1 MAGAAAVVD
10 EVLPQR
16 LTGDGIQHVAVAVVQ
31 PDSLCNVDVALQGP
45 GVEQLFVLGQLT
57 QRVGTGNIGGAVQIG
72 GTAVHQQEALAL
84 QLGMVLLGGVVVH
97 HGSVSTVGGNG
108 AKALH
113 DEFVLCGAVLVEDL
127 VHSQLGQLFPG
138 SQALF
143 QLLLE
148 PHHGNR
154 IPQMG
159 FAVVGQLDLILH
171 ALHGQQGVGLILH
184 GQGSIVLQGLVNG
197 KVHGCRVGQH
207 GLGLGLSGQELEHVI
222 VLLDLHAVGLEL
234 CGSFRAQTRG
244 VDEEHR
250 ALRGHIAVGHGIGS
264 ALDIHGAQVQ
274 QPGQII
280 QLAHQLC
287 GAAQLLELAA
297 QALQL
302 FGRGE
307 ACILLGQDPCRGG
320 RQGGA
325 ALGPQLIL
333 KVQGLDGAL
342 LGIQFLLHAA
352 HQPAGSGQAAQAQ
365 HAVLRQH
372 LAAVFLHGG
381 HARLTHPHQLDLGT
395 GDLLFGLHKVAAVCP
410 DSALG
415 GGDDEV
421 GVFAVEAGEIG
432 QGGVMVGQVLAGM
445 RVTHRDQINVHAVGL
460 HGSPQGSQ
468 TLRNRVHAHNKKP
481 SFFHLSSIC
490 RKNVRRRWSLC
501 PIVPSLRAEC
511 NSPAAKSPRRGI
523 STQAG
528 AESTVTAHSFLQ
540 DLWCTGHG

>member
-1 MAGAAAVVD
+1 M
-10 EVLPQR
+10 
-16 LTGDGIQHVAVAVVQ
+16 
-31 PDSLCNVDVALQGP
+31 
-45 GVEQLFVLGQLT
+45 
-57 QRVGTGNIGGAVQIG
+57 
-72 GTAVHQQEALAL
+72 
-84 QLGMVLLGGVVVH
+84 
-97 HGSVSTVGGNG
+97 
-108 AKALH
+108 
-113 DEFVLCGAVLVEDL
+113 EDL

-138 SQALF
+138 SQTLF

-159 FAVVGQLDLILH
+159 FAVVSQLDLILH

-184 GQGSIVLQGLVNG
+184 GQGGVVLQGLVNG
-197 KVHGCRVGQH
+197 KVHGCRVSQH

-234 CGSFRAQTRG
+234 CSSFLAQTCS

-287 GAAQLLELAA
+287 GAAQLLEFAA

-320 RQGGA
+320 RPGGA

-342 LGIQFLLHAA
+342 LSIQLLLHAA

-432 QGGVMVGQVLAGM
+432 QGGVMIGQVLAGM

-460 HGSPQGSQ
+460 HGSPQGGQ
-468 TLRNRVHAHNKKP
+468 TLRNRVHAHDKKP

-490 RKNVRRRWSLC
+490 RKNVRRRGSLC

-540 DLWCTGHG
+540 DLWCTGHGWRSARPAPSRPHRRRWRSTCWPDPAHPAPGRQT